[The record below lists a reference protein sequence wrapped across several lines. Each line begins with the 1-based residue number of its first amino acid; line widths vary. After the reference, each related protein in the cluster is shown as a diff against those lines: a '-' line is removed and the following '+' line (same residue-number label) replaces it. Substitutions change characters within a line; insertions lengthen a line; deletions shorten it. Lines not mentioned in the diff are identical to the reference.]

1 MSPMKERPGMY
12 ETPDWLPGFLS
23 GCLAKLFVEVIAA
36 IVIVLLF
43 TGIL

>member
-1 MSPMKERPGMY
+1 MSPMKKRLGMY
-12 ETPDWLPGFLS
+12 EAADWLPGFLS

-36 IVIVLLF
+36 IVIVLLL